1 MTDSIA
7 PLRQALQQL
16 EQARGSG
23 ALAAADYET
32 RKAALEREL
41 VAAVMAA
48 APDAAADAA
57 VRSAAAATPRVGV
70 RLGASAAALVIL
82 IAGVGYAWT
91 GSPALL
97 GRTPAAATA
106 NVSPEGA
113 PPAAE
118 FTREQVEAMVA
129 RLAARMQEQPDDPT
143 GWAMLGRSYVAL
155 GQAPQALAAFERA
168 LKLKPD
174 DASTL
179 ADYADASAVQNGGSL
194 EGAPLKAIERALK
207 SDPNHV
213 KALVLAGTAA
223 YNRDD
228 YAGAVAYWERAV
240 KVGPADSGLVEMA
253 RGGVAEARERGKLP
267 STAVAASPPAAS
279 PAPSPALSPTAAA
292 AVAASGV
299 SGRVSL
305 APALQ
310 GRAQPEDTVFV
321 FARAANGPRMPLAI
335 LRMQVKDLPAA
346 FTLDD
351 SLAMSPA
358 TRLSTAGAVVVGA
371 RISKSGQAM
380 PQPGDLEGMAGPLPL
395 GSTGVSVV
403 IATDVK

>member
-1 MTDSIA
+1 MTDPIA

-16 EQARGSG
+16 EQAHDSG
-23 ALAAADYET
+23 ALAAADYQT
-32 RKAALEREL
+32 RKAVLERQI

-48 APDAAADAA
+48 GPDAVADVTA
-57 VRSAAAATPRVGV
+57 RSAAAAAAPRVGV
-70 RLGASAAALVIL
+70 RLGASAAALVVL
-82 IAGVGYAWT
+82 IAGAGYAWT

-97 GRTPAAATA
+97 GRTPAPATA
-106 NVSPEGA
+106 NANPDSA

-118 FTREQVEAMVA
+118 FTREQIEAMVA

-179 ADYADASAVQNGGSL
+179 ADFADASAVQNGGSL
-194 EGAPLKAIERALK
+194 EGEPLKAIELALK

-223 YNRDD
+223 YNRND

-253 RGGVAEARERGKLP
+253 RGGIAEARERGKFP
-267 STAVAASPPAAS
+267 ATTVASSPP
-279 PAPSPALSPTAAA
+279 PALPALAPAAA
-292 AVAASGV
+292 ASGI

-335 LRMQVKDLPAA
+335 LRLQVKDLPAA

-380 PQPGDLEGMAGPLPL
+380 PQPGDLEGMAGPLAL
-395 GSTGVSVV
+395 GSTGVNVV

>member
-1 MTDSIA
+1 MTDPIA

-16 EQARGSG
+16 EQAHDSG
-23 ALAAADYET
+23 ALAAADYQT
-32 RKAALEREL
+32 RKAALERQL
-41 VAAVMAA
+41 VAAVMASG
-48 APDAAADAA
+48 PDAVADVTA
-57 VRSAAAATPRVGV
+57 RSAAAAAAPRVGV
-70 RLGASAAALVIL
+70 RLGASAAALVVL
-82 IAGVGYAWT
+82 IAGAGYAWT

-97 GRTPAAATA
+97 GRTPAPATA
-106 NVSPEGA
+106 NASPDSA

-179 ADYADASAVQNGGSL
+179 ADFADASAVQNGGSL
-194 EGAPLKAIERALK
+194 EGEPLKAIELALK

-223 YNRDD
+223 YNRND

-253 RGGVAEARERGKLP
+253 RGGIAEARDRVKFP
-267 STAVAASPPAAS
+267 ATTVASSSPPAL
-279 PAPSPALSPTAAA
+279 PAPLPA
-292 AVAASGV
+292 AASGI

-310 GRAQPEDTVFV
+310 GKAQPEDTVFV

-335 LRMQVKDLPAA
+335 LRLQVKDLPAA

-380 PQPGDLEGMAGPLPL
+380 PQPGDLEGMAGPLAL

>member
-16 EQARGSG
+16 EQAHGSG

-32 RKAALEREL
+32 RKAVLERQL

-48 APDAAADAA
+48 APDTVADAA
-57 VRSAAAATPRVGV
+57 AQSAAAAAAPRVGV
-70 RLGASAAALVIL
+70 RLGASAAALVVL
-82 IAGVGYAWT
+82 IAGAGYAWT

-97 GRTPAAATA
+97 GRTPAAARA
-106 NVSPEGA
+106 NASVEST

-179 ADYADASAVQNGGSL
+179 ADFADASAVQNGGSL
-194 EGAPLKAIERALK
+194 EGEPLKAIERALK
-207 SDPNHV
+207 TDPNHV

-223 YNRDD
+223 YNRND

-253 RGGVAEARERGKLP
+253 RGGMAEARERGKLP
-267 STAVAASPPAAS
+267 ATTVATSPP
-279 PAPSPALSPTAAA
+279 PAPSPAAAA
-292 AVAASGV
+292 ASGI

-310 GRAQPEDTVFV
+310 SRAQPEDTVFV

-335 LRMQVKDLPAA
+335 LRLQVKDLPAA

-358 TRLSTAGAVVVGA
+358 MRLSTAGVVVVGA

-380 PQPGDLEGMAGPLPL
+380 PQPGDLEGMAGPLAL

>member
-16 EQARGSG
+16 QQAHDSG
-23 ALAAADYET
+23 ALDAAQYQA
-32 RKAALEREL
+32 RKVALEQQL
-41 VAAVMAA
+41 VAAVMGATPSVPAA
-48 APDAAADAA
+48 AH
-57 VRSAAAATPRVGV
+57 VSAAGAPRVGV
-70 RLGASAAALVIL
+70 RLGASAAALVVL
-82 IAGVGYAWT
+82 IAGAGYAWT
-91 GSPALL
+91 GSPVLL
-97 GRTPAAATA
+97 GRTAPSASAAPSASPDAATPAAD
-106 NVSPEGA
+106 
-113 PPAAE
+113 

-143 GWAMLGRSYVAL
+143 GWAMLGRSYAAL

-179 ADYADASAVQNGGSL
+179 ADYADASAVQNGGTL
-194 EGAPLKAIERALK
+194 EGEPLKLIERALK

-223 YNRDD
+223 FNRED
-228 YAGAVAYWERAV
+228 YVAAVAYWERAV
-240 KVGPADSGLVEMA
+240 KIGPADSGLVEMA
-253 RGGVAEARERGKLP
+253 RGGMAEARERGKLP
-267 STAVAASPPAAS
+267 MVGSASALASAAK
-279 PAPSPALSPTAAA
+279 PAPSPAAS
-292 AVAASGV
+292 AASAI

-305 APALQ
+305 APSLQ

-321 FARAANGPRMPLAI
+321 FARPASGSRMPLAI
-335 LRMQVKDLPAA
+335 LRLQVKDLPAS

-358 TRLSTAGAVVVGA
+358 ARLSAAGPVVVGA
-371 RISKSGQAM
+371 RISKLGQAL
-380 PQPGDLEGMAGPLPL
+380 PQPGDLEGLTGPVPL
-395 GSTGVSVV
+395 GSVGLSVV
-403 IATDVK
+403 IASDVK

>member
-1 MTDSIA
+1 MTDPIST
-7 PLRQALQQL
+7 LRQALQQL
-16 EQARGSG
+16 EQAHDKG
-23 ALAAADYET
+23 ALQDADYQQ
-32 RKAALEREL
+32 RKAALEQQL

-48 APDAAADAA
+48 PPSAPAANAHG
-57 VRSAAAATPRVGV
+57 AAAAAPRVGV

-97 GRTPAAATA
+97 GRTPPAAAA
-106 NVSPEGA
+106 AAAAASPEGA
-113 PPAAE
+113 APAGE

-143 GWAMLGRSYVAL
+143 GWAMLGRSYAAL

-179 ADYADASAVQNGGSL
+179 ADYADASAVQNGGTL
-194 EGAPLKAIERALK
+194 EGEPRKLIERALK

-223 YNRDD
+223 FNRED
-228 YAGAVAYWERAV
+228 YAGAVAYWDRAV
-240 KVGPADSGLVEMA
+240 KIGPADSGLVEMA
-253 RGGVAEARERGKLP
+253 RGGIAEARERGKLP
-267 STAVAASPPAAS
+267 SAAMARNAKPAPPSASAPAA
-279 PAPSPALSPTAAA
+279 AG
-292 AVAASGV
+292 ASGI

-305 APALQ
+305 APALL
-310 GRAQPEDTVFV
+310 GKAQPDDTVFV
-321 FARAANGPRMPLAI
+321 FARPANGSRMPLAI
-335 LRMQVKDLPAA
+335 LRLRVKDLPTD

-358 TRLSTAGAVVVGA
+358 ARLSAAGPVVVGA
-371 RISKSGQAM
+371 RVSKSGQAM
-380 PQPGDLEGMAGPLPL
+380 PQPGDLEGVTGPLPV
-395 GSTGVSVV
+395 GSTGVNVV
-403 IATDVK
+403 IASDVK